1 MLPQFICPK
10 NPPTRAR
17 CGAVRLGRLGALL
30 GCFKEQDGID
40 VAPIHMP
47 KKPTHTRAVRCGAP
61 WAPWGAL
68 GVLQRTRSAPRRPRR
83 TAPHRAR
90 VGGFFGHMNW
100 GNIDSLLFFEA
111 PQTEPMLPQDP
122 RSMGR
127 FICWKN
133 PPARGAA
140 RLGHSW
146 GASLIA
152 SGRSCGASESK
163 TERCW
168 HRIEQKMLA
177 TALYYR

>member
-68 GVLQRTRSAPRRPRR
+68 GVLQRTRRNRCCPNSYAQK
-83 TAPHRAR
+83 THRHAR
-90 VGGFFGHMNW
+90 GAVRCALGALGRSW
-100 GNIDSLLFFEA
+100 GASKNK
-111 PQTEPMLPQDP
+111 TEPMLPQDP

-133 PPARGAA
+133 PTRAR
-140 RLGHSW
+140 
-146 GASLIA
+146 
-152 SGRSCGASESK
+152 CGASWAFLGCFFDCLGAFMWCL
-163 TERCW
+163 R
-168 HRIEQKMLA
+168 EQDGTMLA
-177 TALYYR
+177 